1 MQSIAWDGGKGEAA
15 AEYSGVLVRIAE
27 TITLRVSLL
36 SFLSFLSVVSVVS
49 VLSVVSLVSVL
60 SVVSVLSFLSVVSVV
75 SPVCAL
81 PSLLSLAGAGY
92 AVGKGALGTTPRGRG
107 EARRP
112 AARPVPR
119 LWQRIVAL
127 ARGAGNFKVGGI
139 VQESALGSP
148 RLAVET
154 AAR

>member
-49 VLSVVSLVSVL
+49 VLSVVSVPSVVSVVSVL
-60 SVVSVLSFLSVVSVV
+60 SVVSLVSVVSVV

-81 PSLLSLAGAGY
+81 LSLPSLAGAGY

-127 ARGAGNFKVGGI
+127 ARGDGKF
-139 VQESALGSP
+139 
-148 RLAVET
+148 
-154 AAR
+154 